1 MEEDPPKYSIMREDA
16 GTTRSQR
23 PSRWAVDVPAIAI
36 SPPPTSC
43 RFLLPLVGL
52 APGPLAGGEE
62 AEEDVDDDEELADTV
77 GALVVDRG
85 RRRRDRK
92 LDAEEEEET
101 DDDAWASPDALGL
114 RKDGA
119 AGKPLR
125 MLALCVLSAGGVGR
139 GCGYG
144 VVVAIHPATRLATI
158 GGARLD
164 PAKDSVTIFSCCL
177 VRKTMRPKIY

>member
-1 MEEDPPKYSIMREDA
+1 
-16 GTTRSQR
+16 
-23 PSRWAVDVPAIAI
+23 
-36 SPPPTSC
+36 
-43 RFLLPLVGL
+43 VGL

-92 LDAEEEEET
+92 LDAEEEDA

-125 MLALCVLSAGGVGR
+125 MLALCVLSVGGVGR
-139 GCGYG
+139 GCGW
-144 VVVAIHPATRLATI
+144 L
-158 GGARLD
+158 
-164 PAKDSVTIFSCCL
+164 S
-177 VRKTMRPKIY
+177 